1 MWLDEQKKLAKV
13 SPESPE
19 GTTFEG
25 ALDWLCL
32 NLPGNELPLKFSTGT
47 SLYSNEGG
55 AVSIISTARE
65 DWSPVVDSSDKN
77 EEETPKI
84 SVRIK
89 GRSDDD
95 TLNSF
100 QRSQA
105 DWIRQYVEQQEEDA
119 SESWEDDAV
128 DKSRY
133 SNWSRGITRFSTAVA
148 FEEPITPPVKL
159 FQERSR
165 IMLRFADLLEKHSD
179 HIAALETWD
188 NGNRLQMKKY
198 HWCGKW

>member
-1 MWLDEQKKLAKV
+1 ML
-13 SPESPE
+13 
-19 GTTFEG
+19 
-25 ALDWLCL
+25 
-32 NLPGNELPLKFSTGT
+32 
-47 SLYSNEGG
+47 GG

-105 DWIRQYVEQQEEDA
+105 DWIRQYVEQQEEVPRILWQNSPHSLSACTRSYKPA
-119 SESWEDDAV
+119 SQV
-128 DKSRY
+128 
-133 SNWSRGITRFSTAVA
+133 FSVGCPKNNMTKVE
-148 FEEPITPPVKL
+148 F
-159 FQERSR
+159 
-165 IMLRFADLLEKHSD
+165 
-179 HIAALETWD
+179 
-188 NGNRLQMKKY
+188 
-198 HWCGKW
+198 

>member
-1 MWLDEQKKLAKV
+1 M
-13 SPESPE
+13 E

-32 NLPGNELPLKFSTGT
+32 NFPGNELPLKFSTGT

-65 DWSPVVDSSDKN
+65 IGSGNMWNNKKS
-77 EEETPKI
+77 
-84 SVRIK
+84 
-89 GRSDDD
+89 
-95 TLNSF
+95 
-100 QRSQA
+100 
-105 DWIRQYVEQQEEDA
+105 DA